1 MPKTNLLKMSL
12 PLGLIMLLL
21 EGICNDAA
29 KRANGGFMP
38 VAVSKGM
45 MITTAGRILMT
56 ATTRLNFLGDI
67 LRIHSYV
74 FSIGDLLGFAGLL
87 LAWAGIIYWGI
98 VVARG
103 LITILYSHYH
113 IDNVI

>member
-1 MPKTNLLKMSL
+1 MPKTNLLKMAL

-29 KRANGGFMP
+29 KRSNGGFMP

-45 MITTAGRILMT
+45 IITTAGRIPMT
-56 ATTRLNFLGDI
+56 SATRLNLLGDI
-67 LRIHSYV
+67 IRVHSYV
-74 FSIGDLLGFAGLL
+74 FSIGDLAGYIG
-87 LAWAGIIYWGI
+87 LALTWVGIVYWGI

-103 LITILYSHYH
+103 LITRMLKEKTYAE
-113 IDNVI
+113 